1 MASPVVSLT
10 CAIGIFIGKK
20 RTSNPFA
27 AYKNPVLVAIGA
39 PLPIKTRVLVAIGTP
54 LPIKTRVLVAAYDF
68 ATL

>member
-1 MASPVVSLT
+1 LCHSLVQLEFLS
-10 CAIGIFIGKK
+10 A
-20 RTSNPFA
+20 
-27 AYKNPVLVAIGA
+27 KNELLTLSLLIKTRVLVAIGT